1 MNLVNYETKIKG
13 DSTPYNPDDINFS
26 EAINTVDE
34 ESCFKLSGSK
44 LILDYLRQR
53 LGENT
58 SMIID
63 FSAMPT
69 IYQTNGVLP
78 DFITVYD
85 PKSAFTPNLDNAYN
99 HVYKTILKG
108 EGIGLFYKSDFF
120 RFPQSPAFYYSTY
133 EYDNNKD
140 EEYNRIK
147 NQQFISK
154 YDKPDKYD
162 TQNNRKWDSIHQY
175 GRTDIKFKN
184 MSFPLNEKE
193 FEELIRKNPSIT
205 SEMRNDILFQF
216 YNKYFL
222 NENTRQQDEK
232 RAHLLSI
239 PLIGYPGNE
248 DNYYSRYEG
257 LGAIFIYFITD
268 SVNDFFLEKIA
279 NDLWFLGLQTTYNP
293 VFQIA
298 HQLFKTARK
307 EATKAA
313 KAAIMSRNM
322 SHNLGSHVMSY
333 LKMHL
338 GSVSNILRDHVLS
351 TLLESED
358 LDTLRNHAL
367 VADELTLPFLVGI
380 GRFIS
385 YLQERQDFIATVSTD
400 FVPFHSSVNFKDF
413 IFDELNCDKR
423 YERHPKRT
431 NFKPDNILLGN
442 IARSEGLGRQTSP
455 TKTKT
460 ETKEDRETLSD
471 IVLKFRTTFDGSP
484 VVRIEY
490 EDQSGT
496 KRVVNPKVYYNDKVD
511 IAKDELY
518 QMRQYEL
525 SLPGGIV
532 GRQAIFSIIENVIRN
547 AAKHGNCKGKLE
559 LTLDIFTK
567 EDVDNKQPD
576 EELKRRLRNDDQ
588 ADDQSLSLK
597 DVLKTFYCEN
607 RTYSENDE
615 SDNYNEQYKYPSIN
629 DATISK
635 RRSRFREA
643 WEPKDYTESVESA
656 DDYYFITLTDNLD
669 LSSEALASIRRA
681 LIDDYIDE
689 NGEMSH
695 TNKGIKEMRISAAW
709 LRSIDNDTR
718 LSPFDVSNCEIEGE
732 KLWRNNDWKNIPP
745 VLYARRSKDATNGNI
760 CHLQYIFCV
769 MRPKKVAYVSPKLG
783 EETIFNVSLGNGW
796 FFMSPD
802 KYLDSK
808 NKNYDFIIF
817 NDEIDKGGIV
827 QSDEDESAYKIVRR
841 YSSNRFFKLSELTED
856 DNVILKD
863 IENGVTHINRT
874 KEDEINKDDIESRTE
889 DVKRKTEDLYLRLY
903 QHLSVWDGK
912 EKILIDDDRVKSHH
926 EALLNPKNNKEESAS
941 NHQDE
946 EKSTNEKLLTSEKL
960 TFSLYL
966 KSNDGQ
972 EKDKNIKYRYIKH
985 LEEKGEFEK
994 KAINYDKHFDFS
1006 EGITGDNST
1015 DRLVRN
1021 EVKTEL
1027 WFSKQLHA
1035 MKQKIAIFDERI
1047 FAKVTGVDE
1056 SDFIDP
1062 GYSWGEQLD
1071 KDKQS
1076 LIEKNRHRLNKQDIK
1091 QIEHGCRNHNHL
1103 DKLIKSI
1110 HLERPEDSNVTSMSN
1125 VNAKNHLGATYKYK
1139 NLHIFTIIRSEEDP
1153 EGFNLYGIEIDKG
1166 NNVAFSQCVKYATL
1180 KWDSSNKRLIIEND
1194 AKQKTDWMQ
1203 FHSLSIHQGL
1213 LDKLYAVFGIQK
1225 NDIESKENL
1234 TKDFY
1239 EHFIID
1245 ANDKRIKFRD
1255 SNNILR
1261 YFLPGMTI
1269 HSGRSKPSK
1278 EDMPQQLPFIPY
1290 SALEHAV
1297 LDCKFS
1303 IVELLDSARYE

>member
-85 PKSAFTPNLDNAYN
+85 PNSAFTPNLDNAYN
-99 HVYKTILKG
+99 HVYKTILKE

-193 FEELIRKNPSIT
+193 FEELIRKNPLIT

-222 NENTRQQDEK
+222 NENTRRQDEK

-248 DNYYSRYEG
+248 DNFYSRYEG
-257 LGAIFIYFITD
+257 LGAIFVYFITD

-279 NDLWFLGLQTTYNP
+279 NDLWFLGLQTTYNTIN
-293 VFQIA
+293 QIA
-298 HQLFKTARK
+298 NVTARSSRK
-307 EATKAA
+307 EAIKAA
-313 KAAIMSRNM
+313 KAAIMSRNT

-333 LKMHL
+333 LKIHL

-351 TLLESED
+351 TLLECED
-358 LDTLRNHAL
+358 LNTLRSHAL
-367 VADELTLPFLVGI
+367 KADKLTLPFLVGI

-385 YLQERQDFIATVSTD
+385 YLQERQDYIATVSTD
-400 FVPFHSSVNFKDF
+400 FVPYYTSVNFKDF
-413 IFDELNCDKR
+413 IFDELNSDKCS
-423 YERHPKRT
+423 ERHPDRT
-431 NFKPDNILLGN
+431 NLKPDNILLGN

-455 TKTKT
+455 TQKSKQS
-460 ETKEDRETLSD
+460 LSD

-484 VVRIEY
+484 VERLEY
-490 EDQSGT
+490 EDQSGNIQT
-496 KRVVNPKVYYNDKVD
+496 VDPKKFYNDKVD
-511 IAKDELY
+511 IAKDELN

-525 SLPGGIV
+525 SLPGGTV

-547 AAKHGNCKGKLE
+547 AAKHGNLQGHDHLE
-559 LTLDIFTK
+559 LTMDIFTK
-567 EDVDNKQPD
+567 EDVENEQPD
-576 EELKRRLRNDDQ
+576 EELKRRLRDDDQ

-607 RTYSENDE
+607 RNYSEMDDNDV
-615 SDNYNEQYKYPSIN
+615 YNEQYKYRN
-629 DATISK
+629 KYDTTITK
-635 RRSRFREA
+635 RKSRFRKLREL
-643 WEPKDYTESVESA
+643 KNYTERAESA

-669 LSSEALASIRRA
+669 LSSEALTTIRRA
-681 LIDDYIDE
+681 LIDDYIDG
-689 NGEMSH
+689 NGEMAH

-709 LRSIDNDTR
+709 LRSIDDDTR
-718 LSPFDVSNCEIEGE
+718 LSPFDVFNCEIEGE
-732 KLWRNNDWKNIPP
+732 KLWRDKDWKDIPP

-769 MRPKKVAYVSPKLG
+769 MRPKKVAYVSQKFG
-783 EETIFNVSLGNGW
+783 QETVFRYSFNGW
-796 FFMSPD
+796 YFMSPD
-802 KYLDSK
+802 KYLYSD
-808 NKNYDFIIF
+808 NKNYEFIIF
-817 NDEIDKGGIV
+817 DDIA
-827 QSDEDESAYKIVRR
+827 QSDEVESAYNEVRR
-841 YSSNRFFKLSELTED
+841 YSSKRFYKYSELTK
-856 DNVILKD
+856 DNTNILDKIVETLLEIKIKNNTVENENNKND
-863 IENGVTHINRT
+863 IEKKI
-874 KEDEINKDDIESRTE
+874 KQ
-889 DVKRKTEDLYLRLY
+889 VKMQTEDLYLRLY
-903 QHLSVWDGK
+903 QHLSGWDGK
-912 EKILIDDDRVKSHH
+912 GMILISDDTQAKPQSDKEKKSKSEDHTQVSAH
-926 EALLNPKNNKEESAS
+926 DNKNECKDNVEYLLSSK
-941 NHQDE
+941 
-946 EKSTNEKLLTSEKL
+946 KL
-960 TFSLYL
+960 TYNP
-966 KSNDGQ
+966 NDN
-972 EKDKNIKYRYIKH
+972 NIRYRYIKH
-985 LEEKGEFEK
+985 LEERAEFMK
-994 KAINYDKHFDFS
+994 YIIQDDKQYAFS

-1015 DRLVRN
+1015 DRLVRK
-1021 EVKTEL
+1021 EPKTEL
-1027 WFSKQLHA
+1027 WFFKQLHA
-1035 MKQKIAIFDERI
+1035 MKQQVAIFDERI
-1047 FAKVTGVDE
+1047 FSKVTGLDE
-1056 SDFIDP
+1056 SDFAN
-1062 GYSWGEQLD
+1062 GKACWGRELEADKESLIKQNELSEDDIEDIKALDTTEQLEKFIINKNLKRPD
-1071 KDKQS
+1071 FSNISLYSKDAQ
-1076 LIEKNRHRLNKQDIK
+1076 
-1091 QIEHGCRNHNHL
+1091 
-1103 DKLIKSI
+1103 
-1110 HLERPEDSNVTSMSN
+1110 
-1125 VNAKNHLGATYKYK
+1125 NHLGATYKYK
-1139 NLHIFTIIRSEEDP
+1139 NLHIFSIIRSEKDP
-1153 EGFNLYGIEIDKG
+1153 ERFNLYGIEIDKDKKD
-1166 NNVAFSQCVKYATL
+1166 AFSQCVRYATL
-1180 KWDSSNKRLIIEND
+1180 RWDSSNKRLIIEND

-1203 FHSLSIHQGL
+1203 FYTLSIHQGL
-1213 LDKLYAVFGIQK
+1213 LDKLYTVFRIKK
-1225 NDIESKENL
+1225 NDIEAKENL

-1239 EHFIID
+1239 EHFIVD
-1245 ANDKRIKFRD
+1245 ANDKKIEFRD
-1255 SNNILR
+1255 SNNIKR

-1278 EDMPQQLPFIPY
+1278 EDMPQHLPFIPY

-1297 LDCKFS
+1297 LDCKYS
-1303 IVELLDSARYE
+1303 IVNLLDSARYE